1 MHIQVTDREDAPTHH
16 KEHQARQRDEWCQG
30 RVGDAHKQHEQQ
42 RGEIR
47 GQVWGV
53 RLRLG
58 CVAGLGLRGPSSA
71 AAPPACR
78 SPEPSRQPPG
88 EPAQEDGRPQQ
99 AHWPH
104 DERRREHGGQEVH
117 RRFRQRLPQLP
128 QDRRR
133 MIHDCFQRVP
143 YAARQRCD
151 HDGRQLEAPISP
163 HGHHLEGAPRLE
175 AFVAKA
181 QKMQDEGQ
189 QLEQAQES
197 HHRQVQCHER
207 IKIRAHQVQRYL
219 QPRQE
224 FLQPVDGAPCLEQ
237 RHRHRPKCHAEE

>member
-1 MHIQVTDREDAPTHH
+1 
-16 KEHQARQRDEWCQG
+16 
-30 RVGDAHKQHEQQ
+30 
-42 RGEIR
+42 
-47 GQVWGV
+47 
-53 RLRLG
+53 
-58 CVAGLGLRGPSSA
+58 
-71 AAPPACR
+71 
-78 SPEPSRQPPG
+78 
-88 EPAQEDGRPQQ
+88 
-99 AHWPH
+99 
-104 DERRREHGGQEVH
+104 
-117 RRFRQRLPQLP
+117 
-128 QDRRR
+128 
-133 MIHDCFQRVP
+133 MIHDCLQGVP

-175 AFVAKA
+175 AFVAEA

-207 IKIRAHQVQRYL
+207 IKIRAHQVQGYL

-237 RHRHRPKCHAEE
+237 RHRYRPKCHAEEQSHLDEKPPHQALAQGFRCVGPDDVPGLWRLLSDKRRSHDRVLVQHHLTRQACSLQTLEGYEGCRGVRCLPPEQNCSTSRIHRSCAEARSLPVLEQRRSCSSRRSRGAQC